1 MVVAGKIFRLV
12 ELTPL
17 PELAT
22 KLSGYGREEPYEE
35 GDYKFTLVTEIMNLL
50 PRENAVVGIYSHDYV
65 LHVFIEARLCPFP
78 ELLKP
83 YSALPSR
90 KSSCF

>member
-12 ELTPL
+12 EPTPL

-22 KLSGYGREEPYEE
+22 KFSGYGKKEEPYEE

-50 PRENAVVGIYSHDYV
+50 PRENAVAGIYSYD
-65 LHVFIEARLCPFP
+65 
-78 ELLKP
+78 
-83 YSALPSR
+83 
-90 KSSCF
+90 